1 MLKIYGI
8 VKSRAARVI
17 WLAEELAIPY
27 ERVPV
32 DYRGGAT
39 RTPEFLAVNPL
50 GHIPAIDD
58 DGLLLSE
65 SMAINLYLVRR
76 HPEAEVSPRGLVEE
90 GRCLTWTLFA
100 VNELESAALTVLSHG
115 KTLPAERRDPQRLAQ
130 ARGAVRPPLAALERT
145 LAGAS
150 PMAVEQGVAQDWL
163 LGARFTVADLNVAA
177 IVEWI
182 RSACPDVLEAFPRV
196 NAWLDRCHAR
206 PAFAHLREMRRAES

>member
-1 MLKIYGI
+1 MLRIYGI
-8 VKSRAARVI
+8 VKSRAVRVL

-27 ERVPV
+27 EWIPV

-39 RTPEFLAVNPL
+39 RQPEFTAINPL

-76 HPEAEVSPRGLVEE
+76 HPDAAVSPQGLVEE
-90 GRCLTWTLFA
+90 GRCLNWTLLA
-100 VNELESAALTVLSHG
+100 VNELEASALAILAHA
-115 KTLPAERRDPQRLAQ
+115 KTLPPERRDANRLGR
-130 ARGAVRPPLAALERT
+130 ARGAVRPPLAVLEST

-150 PMAVEQGVAQDWL
+150 PLAAVAGQAQPWL
-163 LGARFTVADLNVAA
+163 LGERFTVADINVAA

-182 RSACPDVLEAFPRV
+182 RAQPDLFDEFPRV
-196 NAWLDRCHAR
+196 AAWLERCHDR
-206 PAFAHLREMRRAES
+206 PAFARVRAMRRAET